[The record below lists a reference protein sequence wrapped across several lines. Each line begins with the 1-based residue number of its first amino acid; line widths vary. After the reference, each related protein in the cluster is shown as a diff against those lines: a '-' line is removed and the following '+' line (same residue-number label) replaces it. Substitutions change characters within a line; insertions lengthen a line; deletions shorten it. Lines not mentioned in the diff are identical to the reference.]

1 MPTLMFISNAPFLG
15 PTLVSQ
21 EVSVD
26 MDGGTESLIHNS
38 EVDIGIAN
46 NWSLLSWNKRTASD
60 FTGGGGCILD
70 IDALGNNN
78 NTIGFR
84 YLGAQDTI
92 RVFMRDSGGTTFK
105 LYDWDNFQTLDQ
117 WISLLSTWD
126 GTTLLLYIDGTDQAP
141 STKFTDDSGTMTSSD
156 RRVGLGAR
164 ASGGDTLQ
172 CINHSAAIWNVTL
185 SSPEVTAVY
194 NSGNG
199 GEFDL
204 ANNSSSYVSS
214 ANLLHWWRLGL
225 ETDPV
230 SAIGQDY
237 GKHTTLINVMDDA
250 VDITADDVVVDS
262 PP

>member
-15 PTLVSQ
+15 PTLVPQ

-26 MDGGTESLIHNS
+26 MDGGTEAFIKAS

-46 NWSLLSWNKRTASD
+46 NWSLLSWNKRTGSD
-60 FTGGGGCILD
+60 FTTGGCIFD

-78 NTIGFR
+78 NTIGVR
-84 YLGAQDTI
+84 YLGAADTI
-92 RVFMRDSGGTTFK
+92 RVLMRDSGGTTFK
-105 LYDWDNFQTLDQ
+105 VFDWNNFQTLNQ
-117 WISLLSTWD
+117 WISLLTTWD

-141 STKFTDDSGTMTSSD
+141 TTKSTDNAGTMTSSD
-156 RRVGLGAR
+156 RELGLGAR
-164 ASGGDTLQ
+164 TGGADTLE
-172 CINHSAAIWNVTL
+172 CINHSAAIWDVTL
-185 SSPEVTAVY
+185 SPDEVTAVY

-199 GEFDL
+199 GTFDL
-204 ANNSSSYVSS
+204 ANNSGSYVSS

-225 ETDPV
+225 DSDPV
-230 SAIGQDY
+230 SDIGQDF